1 MTDYTIVIIGAGAAG
16 IGFGA
21 ALRQFNLNDFL
32 ILEQG
37 QIGDSFTKWPKT
49 TRFITPSFPT
59 NGFGF
64 PDLNAVV
71 PDTSPAFTF
80 EKEHLSGSEY
90 ANYLQRVAAHYTL
103 PIKTQTPVTAIEKQA
118 DHYQIQTDT
127 RHYSAKYVIMATGE
141 FQNPNSVGIKNA
153 HLGMHYGQIDSF
165 QIKSE
170 QPFLIIGGNESAC
183 DALTHLAY
191 LGNEVH
197 LFTDHFGQNTTK
209 PDPSISL
216 APITKEH
223 LASIKA
229 QAAGRVFIT
238 EHKTAQEI
246 TYSKG
251 TYTVVFSDG
260 SLAKSSHQPILATG
274 FAPSFNQ
281 IAGAE
286 LFEKDQH
293 GLPLVTEQDEST
305 RYQNCFLIGPSLR
318 HGETIFC
325 YIYKFRQRFAPIIRE
340 IAQREKLPIDKHG
353 LAFYQAN
360 QMYLDDLS
368 CCQVNCD
375 C

>member
-1 MTDYTIVIIGAGAAG
+1 M
-16 IGFGA
+16 
-21 ALRQFNLNDFL
+21 
-32 ILEQG
+32 
-37 QIGDSFTKWPKT
+37 
-49 TRFITPSFPT
+49 
-59 NGFGF
+59 
-64 PDLNAVV
+64 
-71 PDTSPAFTF
+71 
-80 EKEHLSGSEY
+80 
-90 ANYLQRVAAHYTL
+90 
-103 PIKTQTPVTAIEKQA
+103 
-118 DHYQIQTDT
+118 
-127 RHYSAKYVIMATGE
+127 
-141 FQNPNSVGIKNA
+141 
-153 HLGMHYGQIDSF
+153 
-165 QIKSE
+165 
-170 QPFLIIGGNESAC
+170 
-183 DALTHLAY
+183 THLAY

-216 APITKEH
+216 APITKER

-305 RYQNCFLIGPSLR
+305 RYQHCFLIGPSLR
-318 HGETIFC
+318 HSETIFC

-353 LAFYQAN
+353 LAFYQTN